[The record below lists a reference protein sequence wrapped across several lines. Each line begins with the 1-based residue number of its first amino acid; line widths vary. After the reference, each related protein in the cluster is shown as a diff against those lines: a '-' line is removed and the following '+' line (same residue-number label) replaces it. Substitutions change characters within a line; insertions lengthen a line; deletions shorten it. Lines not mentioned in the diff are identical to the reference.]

1 MGRQGYRSSE
11 AGRVGP
17 TVAAAGDMKSLAI
30 VIAVT
35 SLFVFSCANGDVPV
49 ADSPEGRVPPAD
61 AEVPAGSARDV
72 IIDSPANGS
81 AFESNPIRL
90 EGRARTFENNV
101 TLELR
106 DEAGAPILTSWATA
120 TGEIGE
126 LSPWTTELWVTDW
139 PGAELAIRA
148 ADYSAKDGSLRS
160 VDEVRLRNESEPRE
174 ITLYFPHME
183 RSGGD
188 CSRVYPLNRNVP
200 ATPSMARLLTEALIQ
215 GPTDREK
222 AEGFSFD
229 FPRSGRVQS
238 IALRD
243 GTLTIDFTSDL
254 QNVGGSCRVQA
265 IRAAIEKTMLQLP
278 TVERVRILA
287 GGSEE
292 LALQP

>member
-1 MGRQGYRSSE
+1 MR
-11 AGRVGP
+11 
-17 TVAAAGDMKSLAI
+17 SLAI
-30 VIAVT
+30 VMALS

-49 ADSPEGRVPPAD
+49 AGSPEGRVPPAGTD
-61 AEVPAGSARDV
+61 VPPGTARDV
-72 IIDSPANGS
+72 IIDSPATGS
-81 AFESNPIRL
+81 AFESNPVRL

-101 TLELR
+101 TLEMFDAEGEL
-106 DEAGAPILTSWATA
+106 ILTSWATA
-120 TGEIGE
+120 TGEMGE
-126 LSPWTTELWVTDW
+126 LSPWATELWVTNW
-139 PGAELAIRA
+139 PGAELTIRA
-148 ADYSAKDGSLRS
+148 VEYSAKDGSPRA

-174 ITLYFPHME
+174 ITLYFPHMG

-188 CSRVYPLNRNVP
+188 CARVYPVNRRVP
-200 ATPSMARLLTEALIQ
+200 ATVSMARLLTEALIQ
-215 GPTDREK
+215 GPTEGEK
-222 AEGFSFD
+222 ADGFSFD

-265 IRAAIEKTMLQLP
+265 IRASIEETMLQLP

>member
-1 MGRQGYRSSE
+1 MR
-11 AGRVGP
+11 
-17 TVAAAGDMKSLAI
+17 SLAVVI
-30 VIAVT
+30 VV
-35 SLFVFSCANGDVPV
+35 SFLFLFLFSCANGDVPV
-49 ADSPEGRVPPAD
+49 AGSPEPTPPPAD
-61 AEVPAGSARDV
+61 TSAPGGTARDV
-72 IIDSPANGS
+72 IIDSPATGS
-81 AFESNPIRL
+81 VFVSNPLRL

-101 TLELR
+101 TLELS

-120 TGEIGE
+120 TGEMGE
-126 LSPWTTELWVTDW
+126 LSPWATELWVTNW
-139 PGAELAIRA
+139 PGAELTIRA
-148 ADYSAKDGSLRS
+148 VEYSAKDGSPRA

-174 ITLYFPHME
+174 ITLYFPHMG

-188 CSRVYPLNRNVP
+188 CTRVYPVTRRVP
-200 ATPSMARLLTEALIQ
+200 ATVSMARLLTEALIQ
-215 GPTDREK
+215 GPTEGEK
-222 AEGFSFD
+222 ADGFSSD

-265 IRAAIEKTMLQLP
+265 IRASIEETMLQLP